1 MASRLRFVAVW
12 SGRGECPSWSFSAVE
27 IRMLC
32 SSRSQR
38 LPPGLSFEA
47 VLALCRFFNLA
58 DRANNV
64 VVPYWLLREVT
75 GVCWEIVATRGS
87 GRRIECRSRASNR
100 QPRLPVE
107 AGQHQTLQ
115 IAYQR

>member
-1 MASRLRFVAVW
+1 MASSARFIAVR
-12 SGRGECPSWSFSAVE
+12 SGRGECPSWSFSAVA
-27 IRMLC
+27 ILSLC
-32 SSRSQR
+32 SSCSQR

-47 VLALCRFFNLA
+47 ELPLCRFFNLA

-87 GRRIECRSRASNR
+87 GRRIECTSRASIR

-107 AGQHQTLQ
+107 AGQLQASQ